1 MPGAKMLAKS
11 RGIPL
16 SEIPAANGAFL
27 KRSDVE
33 HWTPAAPAEDG
44 PGYTVLPMS
53 RMRKIINRRMLES
66 SQNIPVWQC
75 TVSVDMRALIA
86 LRDAFLEREKVKLSY
101 NDLMAKAIAVA
112 ARKFPLVNT
121 RYENEEIRQYSH
133 TNVGLAVA
141 QDEGL
146 VVPVAKAVDTM
157 DLKAISAEFRR
168 LVKAAR
174 ENRVLPDDMGCGSI
188 TISNLGMFDVEQ
200 FTAIVNPPESCIL
213 SVGSIITTPV
223 WNGASFEPVPKMRIT
238 GSFDHRVIDGAY
250 GARFLKELRTLME
263 QPALML
269 I

>member
-1 MPGAKMLAKS
+1 MP
-11 RGIPL
+11 RRRRP
-16 SEIPAANGAFL
+16 E
-27 KRSDVE
+27 RETD
-33 HWTPAAPAEDG
+33 
-44 PGYTVLPMS
+44 
-53 RMRKIINRRMLES
+53 RKHLYR
-66 SQNIPVWQC
+66 
-75 TVSVDMRALIA
+75 TGT
-86 LRDAFLEREKVKLSY
+86 FLEREQVKLSY

-146 VVPVAKAVDTM
+146 VVPVARAVDAM
-157 DLKAISAEFRR
+157 DLKTISAEFRR